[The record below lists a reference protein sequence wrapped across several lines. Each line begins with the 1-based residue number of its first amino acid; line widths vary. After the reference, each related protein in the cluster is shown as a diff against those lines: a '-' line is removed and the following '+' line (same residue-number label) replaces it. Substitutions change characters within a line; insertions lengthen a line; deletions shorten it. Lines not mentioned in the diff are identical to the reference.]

1 MVASKRRSLSHGGD
15 VAAQAALACLDWLL
29 QVSSS
34 LCSSM
39 TSLNG
44 LNHWTVVALEW
55 QCDNAWKVPQN
66 SATACASFQLL
77 FFTCFM
83 FYFIFMNVLTFPFWK
98 VFSHLSCPL
107 CHMYYSLICD
117 TSSPY
122 STFLPFLYPQQLFST
137 IHDPARSTGH
147 FHTLWPVKSQS
158 HVSLSPSSTLSP
170 SKKSVRHSR
179 ATLKLPSCFISQ
191 ITKVSKVSQRG
202 RDSLSKGG
210 MQTDLSVYEFYKYL
224 LWGSYCP
231 IAGCEATEH
240 NAKS

>member
-1 MVASKRRSLSHGGD
+1 
-15 VAAQAALACLDWLL
+15 
-29 QVSSS
+29 
-34 LCSSM
+34 
-39 TSLNG
+39 
-44 LNHWTVVALEW
+44 
-55 QCDNAWKVPQN
+55 
-66 SATACASFQLL
+66 
-77 FFTCFM
+77 
-83 FYFIFMNVLTFPFWK
+83 MNVLTFPFWK

-122 STFLPFLYPQQLFST
+122 STFLACTLSFDPQQLFST
-137 IHDPARSTGH
+137 IHDRARSTGH

-231 IAGCEATEH
+231 IAGCQATKH
-240 NAKS
+240 NAKSQNFLCVILYHLKVHNCVMCVLHMMAAAHNVFLAREACAQKLVRPPVGIQV